1 MVKICSLWHFFL
13 NKFSIHFFSYIFFL
27 FWSCYSSLFFLLSPL
42 PIFPLSYKDISLPSL
57 SVSHCF
63 YLSLSTCMSLSPL
76 CLSPFSL
83 FPCLSLLLSLS
94 LSHSSLSPLSVS
106 HSVSLSLP
114 PVTSLGSDRHHIVKL
129 QPGYVAHHQHN
140 ARSVSQAELLR

>member
-1 MVKICSLWHFFL
+1 MFPLTFLPKQFFYSFFFL
-13 NKFSIHFFSYIFFL
+13 TFSFSIDLVTHL
-27 FWSCYSSLFFLLSPL
+27 FFFLLSPL

-63 YLSLSTCMSLSPL
+63 YLSLSTCISLSPL
-76 CLSPFSL
+76 FL
-83 FPCLSLLLSLS
+83 LLLSSSLFALS
-94 LSHSSLSPLSVS
+94 LSSLSHIVSFSLSSICLTLCV
-106 HSVSLSLP
+106 SVSLSLP